1 MQTTA
6 IVTDTNSGLNA
17 AQAADLGVW
26 LLPMPY
32 SIDGTLYQE
41 DRPGPDLFEA
51 LAAGSAVSTSQPA
64 PGDVT
69 ALWDRLLEDH
79 EHVIHLP
86 MSSGLSGSWETARTL
101 AGDYSGRVL
110 VPDLRRISVTLLQS
124 VRVARRLAE
133 EGVPAEEIAARL
145 EARRQEASIYIAL
158 DTLEPLKRGG
168 RVTPAAAAMASILHI
183 KPVLRIDGGKLDA
196 FRKTRGLRNAKE
208 TMLRTMEADLAGP
221 LAGQE
226 TALFAVYSG
235 DPALGAAWAEEVRA
249 AFPDRAVELWSLPLS
264 ICCHTGGG
272 AVALAAAR

>member
-17 AQAADLGVW
+17 PQAADLGVW

-32 SIDGTLYQE
+32 SIDGVLYRE
-41 DRPGPDLFEA
+41 DRPGPDLFA
-51 LAAGSAVSTSQPA
+51 AMAAGAEVSTSQPA

-79 EHVIHLP
+79 DRVIHLP
-86 MSSGLSGSWETARTL
+86 MSSGLSSSWETARAL
-101 AGDYSGRVL
+101 AGEYGGRVL
-110 VPDLRRISVTLLQS
+110 VPDLGRISVTLLQA
-124 VRVARRLAE
+124 VRRARRLAE

-145 EARRQEASIYIAL
+145 EESRREASIYIAL

-196 FRKTRGLRNAKE
+196 FRKARGLHHAKE
-208 TMLRTMEADLAGP
+208 TMVRAMEADLTGP
-221 LAGQE
+221 LTGPE

-235 DPALGAAWAEEVRA
+235 DPALGEAWAEEVRA
-249 AFPDRAVELWSLPLS
+249 AFPDRTVELWSLPLS